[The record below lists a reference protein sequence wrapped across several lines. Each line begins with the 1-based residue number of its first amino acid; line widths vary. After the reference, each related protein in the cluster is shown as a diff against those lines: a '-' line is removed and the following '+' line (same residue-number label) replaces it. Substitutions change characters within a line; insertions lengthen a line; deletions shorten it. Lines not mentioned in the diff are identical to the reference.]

1 MKFQGKGVQV
11 PKFSIEKSKHLL
23 NNRIVLIFIFVLAL
37 MNIVQ
42 LVTLEDYLSVS
53 VFVLVSFLTSFF
65 SKNMIVIL
73 CIGMTVSNTLKY
85 GTNIANPW
93 KEGFAGDNEEDTED
107 KDTEDKDTED
117 KDTEDKDTFKN
128 KNKKKTKK
136 EDDDDK
142 TAKEKLIEAD
152 LLDDL
157 RHEMKLG
164 FKRINQNI
172 DSVGMNNLFI

>member
-1 MKFQGKGVQV
+1 MKFQGKGGKT
-11 PKFSIEKSKHLL
+11 PKFSIERSRHLL

-42 LVTLEDYLSVS
+42 LATFEDYFTISI
-53 VFVLVSFLTSFF
+53 FVLVGFLTSFF

-73 CIGMTVSNTLKY
+73 CIGMAVSNILKY

-93 KEGFAGDNEEDTED
+93 KEGFVDKEDDKEDEKEDEEKES
-107 KDTEDKDTED
+107 
-117 KDTEDKDTFKN
+117 F

-136 EDDDDK
+136 EEDEK
-142 TAKEKLIEAD
+142 TEKEKLIESD
-152 LLDDL
+152 SLDDL

-172 DSVGMNNLFI
+172 DSMNMNSLFN

>member
-1 MKFQGKGVQV
+1 MKFQGKGGKT
-11 PKFSIEKSKHLL
+11 PKFSIERSRHLL

-42 LVTLEDYLSVS
+42 LATFEDYFTISI
-53 VFVLVSFLTSFF
+53 FVLVGFLTSFF

-73 CIGMTVSNTLKY
+73 CIGMAVSNILKY

-93 KEGFAGDNEEDTED
+93 KEGFVDKKDDED
-107 KDTEDKDTED
+107 KEDEKED
-117 KDTEDKDTFKN
+117 EEKESF

-136 EDDDDK
+136 EEDEK
-142 TAKEKLIEAD
+142 TEKEKLIESD
-152 LLDDL
+152 SLDDL

-172 DSVGMNNLFI
+172 DSMNMNSLFN